1 MKQGEQAVIRLTNK
15 LQEETSIHWYGMNI
29 GNKADGVAGLTEA
42 ALPAGASRDVTFAAR
57 DAGAYLYQPCVP
69 GRTADQIERGLYGA
83 LIVEER
89 QPPEAD
95 LDVAVVIDDWRLDD
109 QSAYVPA
116 GASQPGDLPRLGNV
130 LTVNGSA
137 KAAEATVPT
146 GGRARLRLFNA
157 CGARIL
163 TIRFAGVP
171 ATIVAMDGQ
180 PSSSA
185 FQPKGAGAIM
195 TPGGRIELMIDLPG
209 EPGQQFSVLA
219 ELSAEVSV
227 PLVILKSDGPRRAA
241 LPPIAPLPPN
251 PLPDRLDLARAQRVD
266 LTIEGGPQSGGKP
279 APWTLNRRTG
289 PVFAGDPFFRAKR
302 GATVVLSFHNKTTIP
317 QAMRLHGHHGRL
329 LFAFDDGYDP
339 FWIDT
344 TLVQQGRTARLAFV
358 ADNPGKW
365 ALRSAMAELF
375 DAGLGGWFEVA

>member
-1 MKQGEQAVIRLTNK
+1 MILPSRRRIMAAALLAPAGVRAQQPPQAASPLSKPILIEARAADIRLRAEPKPLTAALTYNGASPGPTFRVKQGEQAVIRLTNK

-219 ELSAEVSV
+219 ELFRSARDLE
-227 PLVILKSDGPRRAA
+227 KRWAAPRRAA
-241 LPPIAPLPPN
+241 A
-251 PLPDRLDLARAQRVD
+251 DRAAAAESPARQ
-266 LTIEGGPQSGGKP
+266 T
-279 APWTLNRRTG
+279 
-289 PVFAGDPFFRAKR
+289 
-302 GATVVLSFHNKTTIP
+302 
-317 QAMRLHGHHGRL
+317 
-329 LFAFDDGYDP
+329 
-339 FWIDT
+339 
-344 TLVQQGRTARLAFV
+344 
-358 ADNPGKW
+358 
-365 ALRSAMAELF
+365 
-375 DAGLGGWFEVA
+375 